1 MKFRK
6 APGQA
11 SPKLKD
17 VAKFEKALLSGAK
30 RLCDGLAGGSG
41 KVVVVRVP
49 GRLDVMGGIA
59 DYCGSVVCEGT
70 LEPAVVLGLQARR
83 DRKIRILSLGLEAEG
98 LAPQFEMSLD
108 AFRRRGNLISYSA
121 AQKLFKAEPSTS
133 WAAYVVGALYVLLK
147 EKVANRFASGFNI
160 VLQSSVP
167 LGAGISSSAAI
178 EVATMHALNT
188 KNGLGLESIELAR
201 LCQIVE
207 NKVVGAPCGIMDQIV
222 TALGRQ
228 NHLLAIK
235 CQPGEVLKAVRLPD
249 GCAVAGVNSSVK
261 HSVGGSQYTNV
272 RIGAFMGHK
281 IILNR
286 LKAEPQHDP
295 FSGYLSRIDPELYQ
309 RKFARYLPSE
319 MLGRDFLARYGDTID
334 AITQVDPDTKYK
346 IKSRAEHPI
355 YENARVNQFI
365 TCLELARETADEGPL
380 VKAGKLMYGSHWSYG
395 SRCGLD
401 SPETLLLVNLAKGIG
416 VTGGVYGAK
425 ITGGGAGGTVAV
437 LGKAE
442 SLARNVRRI
451 AERYEKAT
459 GIAPDI
465 FLGSSPGAEEFGH
478 LEYLPA
484 KGG

>member
-6 APGQA
+6 APGQT

-30 RLCDGLAGGSG
+30 RLCDGFAGGSG

-70 LEPAVVLGLQARR
+70 LEPAAVLGLQARR

-108 AFRRRGNLISYSA
+108 AFRRGRNLISYSA
-121 AQKLFKAEPSTS
+121 VRERFKSEPSTS
-133 WAAYVVGALYVLLK
+133 WAAYVAGALYVLLK
-147 EKVANRFASGFNI
+147 EKVAKRFPSGFNI

-167 LGAGISSSAAI
+167 LGAGIGSSAAI

-188 KNGLGLESIELAR
+188 RTGLGLEGLELAR

-207 NKVVGAPCGIMDQIV
+207 NRVVGAPCGIMDQIV
-222 TALGRQ
+222 TTLGRQ

-235 CQPGEVLKAVRLPD
+235 CQPGEVLKAVQLPE
-249 GCAVAGVNSSVK
+249 GCAVAGINSGVK
-261 HSVGGSQYTNV
+261 HSVGGSRYTNV

-286 LKAEPQHDP
+286 LKVDAKHDP
-295 FSGYLSRIDPELYQ
+295 FSGYLCRIDPERYREQ
-309 RKFARYLPSE
+309 FARHLPSQ
-319 MLGRDFLARYGDTID
+319 MSGRDFLARYGDTVD
-334 AITQVDPDTKYK
+334 PITKIDPDTKYR

-355 YENARVNQFI
+355 YENARVNQFV
-365 TCLELARETADEGPL
+365 TCLALASETGDEGAL
-380 VKAGKLMYGSHWSYG
+380 VEAGELMHGSHWSYR

-401 SPETLLLVNLAKGIG
+401 SPETLLLVDLAKAIG
-416 VTGGVYGAK
+416 VKGGVYGAK

-442 SLARNVRRI
+442 SLAHNVRRI
-451 AERYEKAT
+451 AERYETAT
-459 GIAPDI
+459 GISPDVFI
-465 FLGSSPGAEEFGH
+465 GSSPGAQEFGH
-478 LEYLPA
+478 REYYPV